1 MSLFNL
7 FIYTGSYWSCLF
19 PVCVCVFSSC
29 CYFLRLHETFDAPI
43 IGLTCVCVFFSFSIL
58 FLTCCDIQCDST
70 VRARGLR
77 LLLHNKMLQL
87 TCPTLF
93 PPQIDKH
100 THNLRSG
107 RELSQFS
114 CRAENCYPQMLNES
128 WAGFRGGNSPK
139 FFLGFFFFLFF
150 IFYWPAMWH
159 TTLSDVYW
167 KEKQI
172 SWYISINSFVF

>member
-1 MSLFNL
+1 M
-7 FIYTGSYWSCLF
+7 C
-19 PVCVCVFSSC
+19 
-29 CYFLRLHETFDAPI
+29 
-43 IGLTCVCVFFSFSIL
+43 FFFFSIL

-139 FFLGFFFFLFF
+139 FFWGFFFFLFF

-159 TTLSDVYW
+159 TTLLDVYW

-172 SWYISINSFVF
+172 SWFIISINSFVFLFFFFNLKGNLVTVNWKIDRTTSKRNGGVYLMGCRIIWKTIHSSYIL